1 MSVFFTSR
9 RRHTRFD
16 CDWSSDVCSSDLP
29 PLLGVVTVIAAPALL
44 PSLVAVIVAPPTAT
58 AVTRPLPLTVATE
71 ASLVDQATA
80 RPPNP
85 FPCES
90 LGVAVSCTVC
100 PSAILATAGLTVT
113 QATRPLH
120 LRARDLSHET

>member
-1 MSVFFTSR
+1 MGKRVGSGV
-9 RRHTRFD
+9 
-16 CDWSSDVCSSDLP
+16 P

-71 ASLVDQATA
+71 ASLVDQATT
-80 RPPNP
+80 RPANP

-100 PSAILATAGLTVT
+100 PSAILATAGLTVKIG
-113 QATRPLH
+113 
-120 LRARDLSHET
+120 RASCRERVGL